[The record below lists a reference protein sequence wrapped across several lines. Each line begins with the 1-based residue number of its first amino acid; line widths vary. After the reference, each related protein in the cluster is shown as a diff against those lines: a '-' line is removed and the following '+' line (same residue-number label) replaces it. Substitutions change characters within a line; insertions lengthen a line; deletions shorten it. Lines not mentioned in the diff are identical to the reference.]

1 MVPMEGN
8 RADVDDVTPNNPTSD
23 FLSMSRVGSQC
34 QMGGVGLWRL
44 GDEVVL
50 DRHTVDTTAIR
61 LCS

>member
-1 MVPMEGN
+1 VVPTEGN
-8 RADVDDVTPNNPTSD
+8 RADVDDLTPNNPTSD
-23 FLSMSRVGSQC
+23 FLSFNVEGWEP
-34 QMGGVGLWRL
+34 MGGVGLWRL